1 METRAHHI
9 IIGLFTLLV
18 ASGALL
24 FALWLGKSSLDSS
37 YQEYEVVFEEAVTG
51 LSNGSPVQFNGI
63 KVGEVIQLKLDAV
76 DPRKVLATIRVAA
89 STPVQQ
95 HTQAKLS
102 LAGVTGTSF
111 IQLSSGVGASPP
123 LIAESGEL
131 PQIIATP
138 SSISR
143 LLSDGSGLLN
153 KVSELL
159 DNANK
164 LFSKENSENFGKTLN
179 NLELT
184 TGAIAAQRA
193 DLQKAIADF
202 SQLAGQANSTLE
214 QATQLLASSNRLL
227 NEHGAKS
234 LQDLQATMAA
244 LQRSSSSV
252 ENLLQQNQG
261 SLNQGMQGFGELQ
274 PALQELRQTLA
285 NLRSI
290 SQRVE
295 EDPSGYLLGRDQAKE
310 FQP

>member
-9 IIGLFTLLV
+9 IIGLFTLLAV
-18 ASGALL
+18 GSAML

-37 YQEYEVVFEEAVTG
+37 YQNYEVVFEEAVTG

-63 KVGEVIQLKLDAV
+63 KVGEVVELRLDAV
-76 DPRKVLATIRVAA
+76 DPSKVLATIRVAA
-89 STPVQQ
+89 STPVRQN
-95 HTQAKLS
+95 TQAKLS

-111 IQLSSGVGASPP
+111 IQLSSGPGDSPP
-123 LIAESGEL
+123 LTARKGKL
-131 PQIIATP
+131 PQILATP

-143 LLSDGSGLLN
+143 LLSDGTGLLN

-164 LFSKENSENFGKTLN
+164 LFSQENSESFGKTLN

-193 DLQKAIADF
+193 DLQKAIEDF
-202 SQLAGQANSTLE
+202 SKLAAQANSALV
-214 QATQLLASSNRLL
+214 QATQLLATSNQLL
-227 NEHGAKS
+227 KKHGGKT
-234 LQDLQATMAA
+234 LEDLQQTMAA

-252 ENLLQQNQG
+252 ESLLAQNQG
-261 SLNQGMQGFGELQ
+261 ALNQGMQGFGELQ
-274 PALQELRQTLA
+274 PALQELRQTLT

-295 EDPSGYLLGRDQAKE
+295 ENPSGYLLGREQAKE

>member
-1 METRAHHI
+1 M
-9 IIGLFTLLV
+9 
-18 ASGALL
+18 
-24 FALWLGKSSLDSS
+24 
-37 YQEYEVVFEEAVTG
+37 
-51 LSNGSPVQFNGI
+51 
-63 KVGEVIQLKLDAV
+63 
-76 DPRKVLATIRVAA
+76 
-89 STPVQQ
+89 
-95 HTQAKLS
+95 
-102 LAGVTGTSF
+102 
-111 IQLSSGVGASPP
+111 
-123 LIAESGEL
+123 
-131 PQIIATP
+131 
-138 SSISR
+138 
-143 LLSDGSGLLN
+143 N

-261 SLNQGMQGFGELQ
+261 LLNQGMQGFGELQ